1 MGLTG
6 AVSSSVGHLR
16 FRAGRLSNPEVC
28 LTSLDKPEGLAGEPS
43 VPRGQCSTV
52 DEEAAMEPRDRR
64 PGSGPLCVT
73 PRRAARIW
81 SSLCDPA
88 TGGPGP
94 VLSVCPGGRRPGPGP
109 LCVPGWQA
117 AWALVVSHVG
127 EDGGPSRRLCWG
139 LRLAAAAQRS

>member
-81 SSLCDPA
+81 SSLCARVKTAWQVTSQYCHLQLPHFGGLVGGA
-88 TGGPGP
+88 THH
-94 VLSVCPGGRRPGPGP
+94 LEQ
-109 LCVPGWQA
+109 L
-117 AWALVVSHVG
+117 
-127 EDGGPSRRLCWG
+127 
-139 LRLAAAAQRS
+139 